1 MKHYLVGT
9 GIVLLHQDADSPR
22 QAIELVKA
30 AIRAR
35 GEETWRQHPTIG
47 MSLVEALNKLDG
59 WLAAGGVGEPPL
71 HSSNFVVF
79 DTDADGR
86 RNNLVAGELNGA
98 YEEPVT
104 RKLATLMRQII
115 PDAQFYTTDYRTA

>member
-1 MKHYLVGT
+1 MHYLVGT
-9 GIVLLHQDADSPR
+9 GTVLLHQDADDPR

-30 AIRAR
+30 AIRRR
-35 GEETWRQHPTIG
+35 GEERWRQHETIG
-47 MSLVEALNKLDG
+47 MSLVDALQKLDG
-59 WLAAGGVGEPPL
+59 WLAEGGVGEPPL
-71 HSSNFVVF
+71 YSANFIVF

-104 RKLATLMRQII
+104 RKLATVMRRII
-115 PDAQFYTTDYRTA
+115 PDAQFFTTDYRTA